1 MKHFDILIIGF
12 GKAGKTLA
20 AKAAAMGK
28 KVALIEKSSKMYGGT
43 CINVGCIP
51 TKRLITL
58 SKEAKFHSDKKQ
70 FFKEAMSKKGA
81 LITTLRAKNYAMLEK
96 NVEIF
101 TDTATFVDEKSVILK
116 SSGERLSG
124 DFIVINTGSIGVTPK
139 FSINSNFVY
148 QSDEILNL
156 NELPNELVI
165 IGGGFIGLEMASMFA
180 NFGSKV
186 TLLSRSGFLKDDD
199 DDVRKAVLESLQA
212 QGVSFIENAK
222 IEKIDAKTLFF
233 NDTSINADAFLLSLG
248 RVANVADLSL
258 QNAKILLNERGGV
271 ATDDTLKTSQ
281 SHIFA
286 VGDVR
291 GEEFFTYIS
300 LDDFRIVY
308 SQIFGDKTR
317 TKQNRSPYAK
327 VLFTDTPLAKIGLN
341 EREAKALGKDIKVLK
356 LPTQNVPN
364 AKILG
369 NDTGFLKAI
378 CDAKSGEILGA
389 AFYCV
394 NSSEIINEIALA
406 MKFRATASDLA
417 TQIFTHPSISE
428 ALNDLFLQF

>member
-20 AKAAAMGK
+20 AKAAAIGK

-70 FFKEAMSKKGA
+70 FFKEAMSKKET

-116 SSGERLSG
+116 DSGERLSG
-124 DFIVINTGSIGVTPK
+124 DFIVINTGSINVTPK

-165 IGGGFIGLEMASMFA
+165 IGGGFIGLEIASMFA

-199 DDVRKAVLESLQA
+199 DDVRKAVLENLQA
-212 QGVSFIENAK
+212 QGVNFIENAK
-222 IEKIDAKTLFF
+222 IEKIDGKTLFF
-233 NDTSINADAFLLSLG
+233 NGTSINADAFLLSLG

-258 QNAKILLNERGGV
+258 QNAKISLNERGGV

-281 SHIFA
+281 SHI
-286 VGDVR
+286 
-291 GEEFFTYIS
+291 
-300 LDDFRIVY
+300 L
-308 SQIFGDKTR
+308 Q
-317 TKQNRSPYAK
+317 
-327 VLFTDTPLAKIGLN
+327 
-341 EREAKALGKDIKVLK
+341 
-356 LPTQNVPN
+356 
-364 AKILG
+364 
-369 NDTGFLKAI
+369 
-378 CDAKSGEILGA
+378 
-389 AFYCV
+389 
-394 NSSEIINEIALA
+394 SE
-406 MKFRATASDLA
+406 M
-417 TQIFTHPSISE
+417 
-428 ALNDLFLQF
+428 